1 MILKFCSEL
10 EEKSH
15 KINTRKFPKTQQKEV
30 FTRFGNQQ
38 NKININ
44 GLEFTKCKQYSS
56 KSIIRVRKDRA
67 GMKKYPSSPGPLLA

>member
-15 KINTRKFPKTQQKEV
+15 KINTRKFPKTQQKEE

-38 NKININ
+38 NKKKKNK
-44 GLEFTKCKQYSS
+44 TKLKWTSVYKMQT
-56 KSIIRVRKDRA
+56 IF
-67 GMKKYPSSPGPLLA
+67 